1 MVRRATGTFAP
12 ACFLQETKGVCEP
25 KTVRIT
31 IKGHTCYR
39 SAREQSKWSAFV

>member
-25 KTVRIT
+25 KTLLVAQLSEERT
-31 IKGHTCYR
+31 K
-39 SAREQSKWSAFV
+39 K